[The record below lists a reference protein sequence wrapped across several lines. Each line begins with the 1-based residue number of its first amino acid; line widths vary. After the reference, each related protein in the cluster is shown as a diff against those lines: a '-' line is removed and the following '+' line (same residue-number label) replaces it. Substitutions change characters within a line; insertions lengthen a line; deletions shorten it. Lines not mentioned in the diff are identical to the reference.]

1 MSIVGLVKNP
11 AFELSALA
19 IALALLAPFSITGD
33 FQPSL
38 AQPSLTATEPPLNIP
53 LAIIG
58 MFIAAALL
66 IYAWFV
72 GRGPKKRA
80 GSIDMFT
87 PTRVVIGCLL
97 GVVLVGMVIVIWA
110 AGGFGGSSVSTQL
123 TSTSNGLITLLPFL
137 GAILASGMFYIA
149 LDSRRH

>member
-1 MSIVGLVKNP
+1 MSG
-11 AFELSALA
+11 
-19 IALALLAPFSITGD
+19 
-33 FQPSL
+33 
-38 AQPSLTATEPPLNIP
+38 
-53 LAIIG
+53 
-58 MFIAAALL
+58 
-66 IYAWFV
+66 
-72 GRGPKKRA
+72 
-80 GSIDMFT
+80 IDMFT